1 MCSPKRRIHEQLA
14 KEYVFPL
21 MLGTGNQ
28 GYSRACGIEGKSS
41 CSCGAVQVLTEVT
54 NLKSPIETLLH
65 QHFFSVQAAIC
76 NRQDAADDLHNAT
89 CSMQRAADNK
99 PRATGGIAARIATP
113 GLRHMLWSTRG
124 SFGANAFERPYQLCV
139 QEAVAVLEEKHG
151 ELAGRLASRVRS
163 TRAVSLLALYHLP
176 LRPNVIFGLMSL

>member
-76 NRQDAADDLHNAT
+76 NRQDAADDLHN
-89 CSMQRAADNK
+89 MQHAACNVQQ
-99 PRATGGIAARIATP
+99 TTSLVQQAASQHALPHP
-113 GLRHMLWSTRG
+113 G
-124 SFGANAFERPYQLCV
+124 
-139 QEAVAVLEEKHG
+139 
-151 ELAGRLASRVRS
+151 
-163 TRAVSLLALYHLP
+163 
-176 LRPNVIFGLMSL
+176 